1 MGDPMSTS
9 DAQDIADLKREVR
22 RQSELIDD
30 LYRRLG
36 APVPAP
42 GPTATVP
49 PEIADALRAGKFPI
63 AMKLWHERN
72 GGSLGDAKKQVE
84 EYARSLG
91 I

>member
-1 MGDPMSTS
+1 MSSS

-22 RQSELIDD
+22 RQGELIDD

-42 GPTATVP
+42 GPTAKVP
-49 PEIADALRAGKFPI
+49 DEIADALRAGKLPI
-63 AMKLWHERN
+63 AIKLWNERT
-72 GGSLGDAKKQVE
+72 GLGLSESKKQVE

-91 I
+91 L

>member
-1 MGDPMSTS
+1 MSTS

-22 RQSELIDD
+22 RQGELIDD

-36 APVPAP
+36 APTPAP
-42 GPTATVP
+42 GPSPTVP
-49 PEIADALRAGKFPI
+49 DEITEALRAGKLPI

-91 I
+91 L

>member
-1 MGDPMSTS
+1 MSTS

-22 RQSELIDD
+22 RQGELIDD

-36 APVPAP
+36 EPAPAP
-42 GPTATVP
+42 GPSATVP
-49 PEIADALRAGKFPI
+49 AAITDALRAGKLPV

-91 I
+91 L

>member
-1 MGDPMSTS
+1 MSSTS

-22 RQSELIDD
+22 RQGELIDD

-42 GPTATVP
+42 GPTANIP
-49 PEIADALRAGKFPI
+49 AEIADALRAGKLPI
-63 AMKLWHERN
+63 AIKLWNERT
-72 GGSLGDAKKQVE
+72 GVGLGESKKQVE

-91 I
+91 L